1 MKTPQL
7 DRSPATQAALRSNL
21 EAPAGPRSPLDAL
34 SRLAQGSP
42 RRADSALAVRKDGGL
57 DGSFDRAL
65 RDAGGDR
72 ERREAKAETDSAED
86 KDKATARARKKPSPE
101 PDDARQS
108 PTATPD
114 AAQAGATAEQAPTDP
129 SQDPTATLIAD
140 ATAASDAQG
149 LSTGVA
155 AQRGAVATH
164 VAEAK
169 RNSGLRAKDG
179 AFSRALP
186 PIGAGTAVGLEGA
199 ASGLLGPVATAPVE
213 AGLVPGAAEAAPIA
227 SSPELPSELPTA
239 AVISKT
245 PADPR
250 SAVAG
255 VSELAT
261 IAPMIAAARDSAPAD
276 ASTDA
281 RGQVWSLSAAGPG
294 RAAAE
299 KAAASA
305 GVPVASP
312 PVEQQLAEGMTAALR
327 HIPSPSGQRVV
338 QIRLEPRDFGSVRVQ
353 LRVAGDAVAVR
364 LVVGTKQAA
373 EAVTRSMQDLRES
386 VQRRGLR
393 VESMGVEIDAA
404 LAPIEAQEPR
414 TGAITGGQPA
424 GTPLAEEDLGDTG
437 AERTTATPERPASKT
452 NEGGAFE
459 TLTLRLDQVA

>member
-21 EAPAGPRSPLDAL
+21 EAPAGPRSPLDLL
-34 SRLAQGSP
+34 SRQAQGAQ

-72 ERREAKAETDSAED
+72 ERREGKVDADAADD
-86 KDKATARARKKPSPE
+86 KDKAAARARKKPSPE
-101 PDDARQS
+101 PEDVRQS
-108 PTATPD
+108 PTDTPN
-114 AAQAGATAEQAPTDP
+114 AAQAGASAERAPTDAA
-129 SQDPTATLIAD
+129 QDPTAILITD
-140 ATAASDAQG
+140 ATAASDTQG
-149 LSTGVA
+149 LTSGVA
-155 AQRGAVATH
+155 TQRGAVATH

-179 AFSRALP
+179 PFSRALP
-186 PIGAGTAVGLEGA
+186 PVDAGSAVGPEGA
-199 ASGLLGPVATAPVE
+199 ASGLLGPVAAAPVD
-213 AGLVPGAAEAAPIA
+213 AALAPGATEPAPIA
-227 SSPELPSELPTA
+227 SSRELPSELPTA
-239 AVISKT
+239 AVISRS

-250 SAVAG
+250 SAVAS
-255 VSELAT
+255 VSDIAT
-261 IAPMIAAARDSAPAD
+261 IAPMIAAARESAPAD

-294 RAAAE
+294 HAAAE

-305 GVPVASP
+305 GVPVTSP

-404 LAPIEAQEPR
+404 LAPIEAQTPR
-414 TGAITGGQPA
+414 TGAITGAQVA

>member
-7 DRSPATQAALRSNL
+7 DRTNATQAALRSNL
-21 EAPAGPRSPLDAL
+21 ESPATPRSPLEVL
-34 SRLAQGSP
+34 SRQAQGST

-72 ERREAKAETDSAED
+72 ERRDAKVDADAAEE
-86 KDKATARARKKPSPE
+86 KDKSTARTRKKQSPE
-101 PDDARQS
+101 TESAREPSTETPDTANQAAGI
-108 PTATPD
+108 TNATPD
-114 AAQAGATAEQAPTDP
+114 EASQNEATTVLAE
-129 SQDPTATLIAD
+129 
-140 ATAASDAQG
+140 ATAAAD
-149 LSTGVA
+149 GVGQVSAPA
-155 AQRGAVATH
+155 AQRGAIADH
-164 VAEAK
+164 VSEVK
-169 RNSGLRAKDG
+169 RSTGLRSKDG
-179 AFSRALP
+179 TFGRALP
-186 PIGAGTAVGLEGA
+186 PVGTSTAAGPEAA
-199 ASGLLGPVATAPVE
+199 ASGLLSTAAVPVE
-213 AGLVPGAAEAAPIA
+213 TAFEPASAGQSAIAA
-227 SSPELPSELPTA
+227 SPNLPSEMPTE
-239 AVISKT
+239 AVISKS
-245 PADPR
+245 PVDPR

-255 VSELAT
+255 ISEMAT
-261 IAPMIAAARDSAPAD
+261 IAPMMAAARESAPAD
-276 ASTDA
+276 ASTDS
-281 RGQVWSLSAAGPG
+281 RGQIWSLSAAGPG
-294 RAAAE
+294 RASAE
-299 KAAASA
+299 KAAANA

-404 LAPIEAQEPR
+404 LAPVEPQMPQ
-414 TGAITGGQPA
+414 TGSITGDKA
-424 GTPLAEEDLGDTG
+424 TGTRLAEEHADGTG
-437 AERTTATPERPASKT
+437 AERSHATSEQPTRKIT
-452 NEGGAFE
+452 EGGAFE